1 MSSGVIGLKIMRL
14 TVRVLTWRRHRP
26 EVPFERDRQYF
37 RPVHRPRR
45 LRSLNGMNM
54 LDRLAERGGTA
65 ANVGLGVV
73 FAVVLAFEG
82 SALAHTGGDW
92 LFDCGVGAALC
103 AVALLRGRNPAWA
116 AAIGLAIFGAAEP
129 AARHLPGRPHPDVGA
144 STLALLV
151 LGGAAIR
158 VLPVRQAAVIWA
170 AGVAVVIGEGIT
182 IVPGSAG
189 GPTSHDV
196 LVWGAALGAGL
207 WLRLRDRRRE
217 AAICRREAAIETV
230 RRDERLELARELHDA
245 TAHHIT
251 GMVIQAQ
258 AARIAARRHADTLDS
273 ALAGIESVGTNA
285 LNSMRQVIGLLR
297 DADDAGGLTPGPEQ
311 LTDLVDRFAGRGP
324 SVQLRL
330 PDGPADPTW
339 PPEVT
344 ATVYR
349 VVSEALTNITRH
361 APDAREVTVT
371 LAHDQ
376 QAITVEIIDD
386 APPAGSPRFP
396 HTSGYG
402 LVGMRERLEALG
414 GTLSAGPGHGAGWSV
429 LATLPA
435 PGRP

>member
-1 MSSGVIGLKIMRL
+1 MSSWLVGLKSMRL
-14 TVRVLTWRRHRP
+14 TVRVLTWRLHRP
-26 EVPFERDRQYF
+26 EVRFERGWSYF
-37 RPVHRPRR
+37 WPVRSPWR

-73 FAVVLAFEG
+73 FAAVLAFEG
-82 SALAHTGGDW
+82 SALARTGGDW

-103 AVALLRGRNPAWA
+103 TVALLRGRNPAWA
-116 AAIGLAIFGAAEP
+116 AAIGLAIFGAAQL
-129 AARHLPGRPHPDVGA
+129 AARFGYVPGRPTIGA
-144 STLALLV
+144 ATLALLV
-151 LGGAAIR
+151 LGGAVIR
-158 VLPVRQAAVIWA
+158 VLPVWQAAVIWA
-170 AGVAVVIGEGIT
+170 AGVAVVVGEGIT
-182 IVPGSAG
+182 IAPGSAG
-189 GPTSHDV
+189 GPRSTDAV
-196 LVWGAALGAGL
+196 VWGAALGTGL
-207 WLRLRDRRRE
+207 WLRLRDWRRE

-251 GMVIQAQ
+251 GIVIQAQ
-258 AARIAARRHADTLDS
+258 AARIAARKHAETLDS
-273 ALAGIESVGTNA
+273 ALAGIESVGTDA
-285 LNSMRQVIGLLR
+285 LTSMRQVIGLLR
-297 DADDAGGLTPGPEQ
+297 DTDDAGGLTPGPEQ

-324 SVQLRL
+324 AVQLRL

-344 ATVYR
+344 TTVYR

-361 APDAREVTVT
+361 AAGAREVTVT

-376 QAITVEIIDD
+376 QAITAEITDD

-396 HTSGYG
+396 HASGYG
-402 LVGMRERLEALG
+402 LVGMRERVESLG
-414 GTLSAGPGHGAGWSV
+414 GTLSAGPAPGAGWSV

-435 PGRP
+435 PGKP